1 MSQAEDTLVQLGDEF
16 IAIAT
21 START
26 WQKTKE
32 NLRDP
37 VMLERFALSLYTG
50 AQALTQLA
58 ERAREHA
65 GDILDGDDD

>member
-1 MSQAEDTLVQLGDEF
+1 LSAAEKMLVQLGDEF

-21 START
+21 STKTT

-37 VMLERFALSLYTG
+37 VTLERFALSAHTG
-50 AQALTQLA
+50 AQALIQLS
-58 ERAREHA
+58 ERAREYA
-65 GDILDGDDD
+65 GDLIDGDDD